1 MDLSHIFYEEIIAD
15 DDNIFFAN
23 LSENNEVKDV

>member
-1 MDLSHIFYEEIIAD
+1 MDLSHNFYKEIIAD
-15 DDNIFFAN
+15 DDNTFFAN